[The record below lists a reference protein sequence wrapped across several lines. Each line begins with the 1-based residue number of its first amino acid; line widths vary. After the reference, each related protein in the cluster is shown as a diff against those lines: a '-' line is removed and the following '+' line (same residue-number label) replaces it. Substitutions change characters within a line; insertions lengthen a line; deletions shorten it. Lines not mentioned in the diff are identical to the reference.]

1 MSNIN
6 DLIQKVLV
14 IINKYDRKIMHNT
27 LKKEMCI
34 ENRKFDEIIN
44 YLIDTKQI
52 KTNVKKNE

>member
-1 MSNIN
+1 
-6 DLIQKVLV
+6 
-14 IINKYDRKIMHNT
+14 MHNT